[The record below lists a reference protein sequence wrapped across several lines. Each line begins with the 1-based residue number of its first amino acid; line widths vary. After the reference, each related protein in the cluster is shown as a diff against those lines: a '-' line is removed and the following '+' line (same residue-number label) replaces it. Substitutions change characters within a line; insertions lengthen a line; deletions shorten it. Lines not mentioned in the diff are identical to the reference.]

1 METHE
6 LRPEE
11 VRKLLP
17 TLLSWRRLPACLDL
31 SEGLP
36 QVDLVSDALPGVRL
50 LERGLQSLNE
60 QVSDSG
66 EKQLE
71 LLSATKRR

>member
-1 METHE
+1 VGVTEPHQ

-11 VRKLLP
+11 VWKLLP
-17 TLLSWRRLPACLDL
+17 ALLSWRRLSACLDL

-50 LERGLQSLNE
+50 LERGLQSLNG
-60 QVSDSG
+60 QVSDSREVMG
-66 EKQLE
+66 
-71 LLSATKRR
+71 AAF